1 MEIDDNI
8 QNEEFG
14 ILINYDGEKKI
25 KKAKYKSNAISKENS
40 IDSREN
46 SEDSKKEENPYQIK
60 PKISNKNMKGKS
72 KKKFKKKI
80 HHFHIIDK
88 FYINKNFDFD
98 KKISYIRGKTW
109 ILLLSLL
116 KSLKVEIL
124 YI

>member
-72 KKKFKKKI
+72 KKKLKKK
-80 HHFHIIDK
+80 FII
-88 FYINKNFDFD
+88 FI
-98 KKISYIRGKTW
+98 
-109 ILLLSLL
+109 
-116 KSLKVEIL
+116 
-124 YI
+124 